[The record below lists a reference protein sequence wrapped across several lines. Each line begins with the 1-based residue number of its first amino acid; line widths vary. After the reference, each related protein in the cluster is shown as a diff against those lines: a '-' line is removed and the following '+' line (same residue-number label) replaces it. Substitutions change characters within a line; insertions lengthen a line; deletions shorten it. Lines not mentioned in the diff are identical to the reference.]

1 MANLEIKIGAKDSTS
16 GVFNKIKTSLGSFS
30 SGFGS
35 VWGKLAGA
43 ITAGA
48 VLAKAKSTAA
58 ALDDLRDRSENLR
71 MPTDELQRWSYAAT
85 DSGLGAEKFGKILT
99 TLNNVIQDSGKG
111 GAAGLAAIE
120 KLAAIN
126 IDPNQLK
133 GKSFSDQL
141 GMVFDGLSKVGKE
154 SDALAASSDI
164 FGEKMGKNILGLA
177 ANWRTLKAEVSSEK
191 IFSKE
196 DIDAGENFTKTL
208 AQLDITI
215 QKLVTGSGLLQ
226 WLTAIGQKLDK
237 VYSATP
243 DYKGT
248 SIEQPIDVA
257 DAGVRQERINA
268 ETERKKKLGVR
279 EDVAKLQ
286 AKRED
291 VSKPVSQAEKTAY
304 NEKHLSPEQKDNRLN
319 ADLDQAFS
327 GMDKYREELKR
338 TQEQQKQALEDNL
351 AATIKRLEANSDV
364 QKLGKITGQS
374 GLTANDT
381 ERLSKAGSISE
392 RFKIEQQITEE
403 KKKQIDAATEQKK
416 KDDEIADARKS
427 ISEQI
432 TALDEKRKTQDL
444 INAGMQKEAFI
455 QEQIVN
461 AQKAAADKGTTATPD
476 ELAKITA
483 GASALYESQNTNSF
497 KGAQGAIVNDRF
509 SAVGGMGGKMF
520 SQDST
525 PKQHLAVAQQTQ
537 KAVSTI
543 QQNVASIAA
552 NSGNSAL
559 RAP

>member
-392 RFKIEQQITEE
+392 RFKIEHQITEE